1 MLKIHVIDAGHGDCI
16 LLDFDHTKILIDCGP
31 KKIKTRK
38 VVLSTLDELLASNKK
53 IDVAI
58 VTHNDDD
65 HIGGFKY
72 LLEKDIKIE
81 KIIFN
86 SLYDIP
92 NIVSSNSSQ
101 ISFTQDNELRKT
113 LLEDA
118 SIKVDTLTR
127 VNHTLEINGIRI
139 TAITPTLDAL
149 NSLLKAYET
158 NEIKKGEKEVVSDQI
173 SSHKENDTPLKE
185 CITNIQK
192 GDDTFVK
199 DISKP
204 NKSSISIIVTYKNF
218 NGLFLADAH
227 VEDIIAGIR
236 EMGYENTQ
244 FNVTKL
250 SHHGSEKNTS
260 TELLEL
266 LGKTE
271 YILCAD
277 KSKHNHPNNMT
288 LARLLNFD
296 NNPTIHFSASKE
308 KLSCLLE
315 ELVASSIS
323 IKSTFPINN
332 LNTILYEY
340 K

>member
-1 MLKIHVIDAGHGDCI
+1 
-16 LLDFDHTKILIDCGP
+16 
-31 KKIKTRK
+31 
-38 VVLSTLDELLASNKK
+38 
-53 IDVAI
+53 
-58 VTHNDDD
+58 
-65 HIGGFKY
+65 
-72 LLEKDIKIE
+72 
-81 KIIFN
+81 
-86 SLYDIP
+86 
-92 NIVSSNSSQ
+92 
-101 ISFTQDNELRKT
+101 
-113 LLEDA
+113 
-118 SIKVDTLTR
+118 
-127 VNHTLEINGIRI
+127 
-139 TAITPTLDAL
+139 
-149 NSLLKAYET
+149 
-158 NEIKKGEKEVVSDQI
+158 EVVSDQI

-277 KSKHNHPNNMT
+277 KSKH
-288 LARLLNFD
+288 
-296 NNPTIHFSASKE
+296 
-308 KLSCLLE
+308 
-315 ELVASSIS
+315 
-323 IKSTFPINN
+323 
-332 LNTILYEY
+332 
-340 K
+340 